1 MSRHPLDH
9 QTAQMAPR
17 PRQFRPETS
26 DQPSAATRDLLRRA
40 RTKGAGRMVHFPRTA
55 RSEGRD

>member
-9 QTAQMAPR
+9 QTAQMAPK
-17 PRQFRPETS
+17 PRQFGPETS

-40 RTKGAGRMVHFPRTA
+40 RTKGTA
-55 RSEGRD
+55 RVKHFTRIEREAAAE